1 MIKLKKVSKKFDDNF
16 VLKDIDLDLY
26 EGNIY
31 GLIGRNG
38 SGKTMLLNTICGF
51 IKPTYGEVLVDGV
64 NIYEN
69 KTFISNAR
77 ALIEHPKFL
86 GNLTGYQNLELLAGI
101 NNKIG
106 KNEIEDALK
115 VVDLYS
121 EKDKIYS
128 KYSLGMKQ
136 KLGIAQVIMENPK
149 VMIFD
154 EPFNGLDEKSAD
166 KIRKFIKNI
175 KNDKIII
182 IATHIKDDI
191 EMLCDFVYKIDG
203 GILKNNE

>member
-51 IKPTYGEVLVDGV
+51 IKPAYGEVLVDGV

>member
-51 IKPTYGEVLVDGV
+51 IKPTSGEVLVDGV

>member
-136 KLGIAQVIMENPK
+136 KLGIAQVIMEHPK

>member
-16 VLKDIDLDLY
+16 VLKDINLDLY

-154 EPFNGLDEKSAD
+154 EPFNGLDEKSTD

>member
-1 MIKLKKVSKKFDDNF
+1 M
-16 VLKDIDLDLY
+16 
-26 EGNIY
+26 
-31 GLIGRNG
+31 
-38 SGKTMLLNTICGF
+38 
-51 IKPTYGEVLVDGV
+51 
-64 NIYEN
+64 
-69 KTFISNAR
+69 
-77 ALIEHPKFL
+77 
-86 GNLTGYQNLELLAGI
+86 
-101 NNKIG
+101 
-106 KNEIEDALK
+106 
-115 VVDLYS
+115 VDLYS

-136 KLGIAQVIMENPK
+136 KLGIAQVIMEHPK

>member
-51 IKPTYGEVLVDGV
+51 IKPTYGEVLADGV